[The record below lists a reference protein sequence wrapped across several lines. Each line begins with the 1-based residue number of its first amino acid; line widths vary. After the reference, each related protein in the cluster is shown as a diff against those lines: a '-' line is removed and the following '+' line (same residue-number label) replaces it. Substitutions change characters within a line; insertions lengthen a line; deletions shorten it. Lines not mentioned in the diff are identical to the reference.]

1 MKRSVPVRISA
12 LLLLAV
18 TVFSVFL
25 WLNTESLFHQMQDT
39 GAAEQLR
46 RDWESRTN
54 ALKRLVFPLQALA
67 CWLFILSSVRWLF
80 ERRGAYKKSFGIV
93 LLTILA
99 SGLILL
105 TAIPLSGGSIGLTD
119 VLNGPPF
126 PAGNNLD
133 ISGVNDMRG
142 DSMRRKIMIPV
153 LAALLLFVGCGGRQ
167 TVTITAVYDPETG
180 PRSVGALTVADNPDF
195 KEPMQ
200 AQLQSRSGQTATYTV
215 TVPGKVKILYWQPI
229 ISRVNEPLEEPVEA
243 LMGPDETAALQ
254 LDGADWL
261 TVEPGTDPQ
270 SGRRC
275 LVVRTVPGS
284 RYISGAGYVLI
295 KPNGYELTGELSQRE
310 PSNDRL
316 DVEEAVGYI
325 RFSAMDEPGVFAG
338 CTLRVTEGRYASDAY
353 QPALTSDDV
362 ELIMTKDLR

>member
-1 MKRSVPVRISA
+1 
-12 LLLLAV
+12 
-18 TVFSVFL
+18 
-25 WLNTESLFHQMQDT
+25 
-39 GAAEQLR
+39 
-46 RDWESRTN
+46 
-54 ALKRLVFPLQALA
+54 
-67 CWLFILSSVRWLF
+67 
-80 ERRGAYKKSFGIV
+80 
-93 LLTILA
+93 
-99 SGLILL
+99 
-105 TAIPLSGGSIGLTD
+105 
-119 VLNGPPF
+119 
-126 PAGNNLD
+126 
-133 ISGVNDMRG
+133 
-142 DSMRRKIMIPV
+142 MRRKIMIPV

-215 TVPGKVKILYWQPI
+215 TVPSKVKTLYWQPI
-229 ISRVNEPLEEPVEA
+229 ISRVNEPLAEPVEA

-261 TVEPGTDPQ
+261 TVEPGTDPK